1 MQNVTNIAAYKFAS
15 LQDLKPLR
23 ERLAALCRGW
33 NLKGTILLSK
43 EGINLFV
50 AGPRPQ
56 IDSLLTELRTISGL
70 ESLQAKFSE
79 SDEQPFH
86 RMLVKI
92 KREIIS
98 FGIDGIDPVNRPAP
112 KIAPAELKKWLDEGR
127 PITLLDTR
135 NTYEVKLGTFR
146 DAKVLDIDHFRQFP
160 DAVRGLPDELKQ
172 QPIVM
177 FCTGG
182 IRCEKAGPFMEREG
196 FQSIYQLEG
205 GILKYFEECGAA
217 HYDGDCFVFDHRVGV
232 DPTLQESDTGLCFA
246 CQAPLSVDDQQDPRF
261 VEGVSCPN
269 CYVASDEQHQRERSR
284 HQTELERISHPL
296 PGSQPYTNQRPLNVP
311 SDCDGKTVLDF
322 LTTILP
328 QISRE
333 EWTAI
338 CRDGRLRKRIGP
350 GAWDHLKLENT
361 VPATTDE
368 LVRAGDRFLHVE
380 PQVVDPD
387 VNADIRILHEDEAIV
402 VVQKPA
408 PLPMHPCGRFHR
420 NTLLYLLG
428 QVYQPQS
435 LRPVHRLDANTTG
448 IVVLARTRHFAKRLQ
463 RQFEVDAADT
473 VEKRY
478 LARVQGHP
486 AEDEF
491 SCRLPISQQPGEVGT
506 RQVDLEEGLPAHT
519 DFRVIERFADG
530 TALLDVVPY
539 TGRTNQIRVHLWHL
553 GFPIC
558 GEPTYLPGHVIG
570 ETQTLPVGASPLCL
584 VAQKLTFTH
593 PISNQR
599 VTFEVEWPDWCK
611 AAAAQC

>member
-1 MQNVTNIAAYKFAS
+1 MQTITNIAAYKFAS

-23 ERLAALCRGW
+23 ERLTSLCRGW
-33 NLKGTILLSK
+33 NLKGTILLST

-50 AGPRPQ
+50 AGPRAQ
-56 IDSLLTELRTISGL
+56 IDLLLAELKTIPGL
-70 ESLQAKFSE
+70 ESLTAKFSE

-112 KIAPAELKKWLDEGR
+112 KIAPAELKRWLDEGR
-127 PITLLDTR
+127 PVTLLDTR

-146 DAKVLDIDHFRQFP
+146 DAKVLDIDRFRQFP
-160 DAVRGLPDELKQ
+160 DAVRGLPEEMKQ
-172 QPIVM
+172 QPVVM

-196 FQSIYQLEG
+196 FQNIFQLEG
-205 GILKYFEECGAA
+205 GILKYFEDCGSA

-232 DPTLQESDTGLCFA
+232 DPSLHESETGLCFA
-246 CQAPLSVDDQQDPRF
+246 CQAPLTVEDQRDSRF
-261 VEGVSCPN
+261 VEGISCPH
-269 CYVASDEQHQRERSR
+269 CYVATDEYFQNERER
-284 HQTELERISHPL
+284 HQAELKRISSPL

-311 SDCDGKTVLDF
+311 SDCDGKTVIDF

-328 QISRE
+328 QIPRDEWAQICE
-333 EWTAI
+333 E
-338 CRDGRLRKRIGP
+338 GRLRKRMGP
-350 GAWDHLKLENT
+350 EARDLMSLENT
-361 VPATTDE
+361 VSVSLSE
-368 LVRAGDRFLHVE
+368 IVRAGDRFLHVE
-380 PQVVDPD
+380 QFVVDPD
-387 VNADIRILHEDEAIV
+387 VNADIRILHEDEAIIV
-402 VVQKPA
+402 VHKPA

-435 LRPVHRLDANTTG
+435 PRPVHRLDANTTG
-448 IVVLARTRHFAKRLQ
+448 IVVLARTRHIAKLVQ
-463 RQFEVDAADT
+463 RQFEVDSADA
-473 VEKRY
+473 VQKRY

-486 AEDEF
+486 ADDQF
-491 SCRLPISQQPGEVGT
+491 SCRLPISQTPGEVGT
-506 RQVDLEEGLPAHT
+506 RDVDLEDGLPAHT
-519 DFRVIERFADG
+519 EFRVIERFADG
-530 TALLDVVPY
+530 TSLLDVVPY

-553 GFPIC
+553 GLPIC
-558 GEPTYLPGHVIG
+558 GDPSYLPGKTLG
-570 ETQTLPVGASPLCL
+570 ETQTLPVGAPPLCL

-599 VTFEVEWPDWCK
+599 VTYEVDWPDWCRGTTTTR
-611 AAAAQC
+611 